1 MARNINSS
9 INNALGVSGVYP
21 YFAVDF
27 YLPDPNNPNL
37 AIIDRMWT
45 GYEDRDI
52 TINGQQNT
60 YTALGGLISIGD
72 TSEHGDLTANG
83 IEVKVM
89 ANTEI
94 IATLRD
100 VEYQGMPFRVYLGTH
115 YSVHNFPQDEPF
127 VYFDGFVDKIQFL
140 QTPTTVEVTI
150 TAEHKFVRLSEAKNR
165 TYTASDQKLENSV
178 DKGFNYLNAT
188 RNGVFS
194 WGTV

>member
-9 INNALGVSGVYP
+9 IYNDLDDGELVP

-27 YLPDPNNPNL
+27 YLPDPSNPNL
-37 AIIDRMWT
+37 AIIDRMWN
-45 GYEDRDI
+45 GYRDRDI

-89 ANTEI
+89 ATTEI

-100 VEYQGMPFRVYLGTH
+100 VEYQGMPFRVYLGTQ
-115 YSVHNFPQDEPF
+115 YSVHNIPQDEPF

-165 TYTASDQKLENSV
+165 TYTASDQNLENSV